1 MCIDEHN
8 RLLEK
13 RLFNCQAID
22 QSRRRHRQPGILVF
36 SENDTL
42 TIPERFGTVFG
53 VKEYKK
59 MRAELLKL
67 LDISERYNH
76 VDRFRCIYYGNQDEY
91 DKEKTEKLLNSK

>member
-22 QSRRRHRQPGILVF
+22 QSRRRHRLPGILVF
-36 SENDTL
+36 SENAML
-42 TIPERFGTVFG
+42 TIP
-53 VKEYKK
+53 
-59 MRAELLKL
+59 
-67 LDISERYNH
+67 ERYNH